1 MCLYYPQV
9 NEARS
14 DSDCGEFACALAVAD
29 RSAHRPSFG
38 SIFPGDLFKRIRFT
52 FRVLFLCH
60 FALCKWGYQYQLSRI
75 NLKRFFGLGFG
86 LELSSVQEFL
96 QAFQRL
102 RAALP
107 IFLKEKSMHY
117 IRRTIWIIMLVNLAF
132 LFVYSSVPALWG
144 QFNQVPVD
152 DWQYEVRKVAEAEDP
167 LQWLY
172 NGPFYL
178 LVFWLLAETFRLIV
192 AGGFVASAVVVLM
205 AMLILGSIAGP
216 MIGSITDQGIRDSGF
231 AVGGAK
237 DINNFRANIAAGYLP
252 QPSDITY
259 EGLFYDYHF
268 DTGKTGS
275 GEWAGAGKLF
285 VPTWS
290 AAVSQNPLTG
300 SVEHFL
306 AIGLKSQLGIGE
318 MTRKKLNLVVVLD
331 ISGSMQ
337 SPFNRYYYDSN
348 RKRPDMAG
356 DYQRM
361 TKLESACSS
370 LVAMLDQLKPDDR
383 LGIVLFN
390 HSTHL
395 AKPVGLIGRTDM
407 EALKKHILEL
417 EPWGATNMEDGL
429 EHGRAMLEAF
439 TGNNPDQYENRI
451 VFMTDAMPN
460 TDDTSES
467 GLLELTSNMAKR
479 RIYLTFI
486 GMGVDFNSQMVK
498 SITQVKGANYY
509 SVHSP
514 VEFRKRLADEFNFM
528 VNPMVFDLT
537 LTLKASDCRIL
548 KVIGSPEADLATGR
562 IMQVKTL
569 FPSPTTAEGSRGGII
584 LLQLDKP
591 LGDTALSMTVAY
603 EDRKGQMQELTD
615 SFVFKAGEPGFYED
629 TGIRKGILLARYAD
643 LLRASATGKPIKA
656 NHGSEGT
663 DGSGWSYW
671 ERSSRPLKV
680 ADAGRADMV
689 SFREHFIGE
698 ISAIG
703 DPSLEKETRVLDQLG
718 SLLGRSSVEN

>member
-1 MCLYYPQV
+1 MQV
-9 NEARS
+9 
-14 DSDCGEFACALAVAD
+14 LV
-29 RSAHRPSFG
+29 
-38 SIFPGDLFKRIRFT
+38 
-52 FRVLFLCH
+52 
-60 FALCKWGYQYQLSRI
+60 
-75 NLKRFFGLGFG
+75 
-86 LELSSVQEFL
+86 
-96 QAFQRL
+96 RL
-102 RAALP
+102 RGVLP
-107 IFLKEKSMHY
+107 ILLKEKFMHY
-117 IRRTIWIIMLVNLAF
+117 IRRTILILMLVNFAF
-132 LFVYSSVPALWG
+132 LFFYSTVPALWG
-144 QFNQVPVD
+144 QLNQVPVD
-152 DWQYEVRKVAEAEDP
+152 DWQYKVAKMEEAEGYF
-167 LQWLY
+167 QWLY
-172 NGPFYL
+172 DGPLYL
-178 LVFWLLAETFRLIV
+178 LVFWLLIETFRLIV
-192 AGGFVASAVVVLM
+192 AGGFLFSAVVVIM
-205 AMLILGSIAGP
+205 AMLFLGSIAGP
-216 MIGSITDQGIRDSGF
+216 MIGSITDQSISDRGF
-231 AVGGAK
+231 SVGGAK

-285 VPTWS
+285 APTWS

-331 ISGSMQ
+331 ISGSMN

-348 RKRPDMAG
+348 RKRPDMTG
-356 DYQRM
+356 DYERM
-361 TKLESACSS
+361 SKLEAACSS

-395 AKPVGLIGRTDM
+395 AKPVGLIGKTDL
-407 EALKKHILEL
+407 EALKKHILDL
-417 EPWGATNMEDGL
+417 EPCGATNMEDGL
-429 EHGRAMLEAF
+429 EHGRTMLEAF
-439 TGNNPDQYENRI
+439 TGNNPDEFENRI

-467 GLLELTSNMAKR
+467 GLLELTRSMANR
-479 RIYLTFI
+479 RIHLTFI

-498 SITQVKGANYY
+498 SITQVRGANYY

-514 VEFRKRLADEFNFM
+514 VDFKKRLADEFNFM

-537 LTLKASDCRIL
+537 LTLKAADCRIL

-569 FPSPTTAEGSRGGII
+569 FPSPSNAEGSRGGII

-603 EDRKGQMQELTD
+603 EDRKGQMHELTD
-615 SFVFKAGEPGFYED
+615 SFVFKAREPGYYDD

-643 LLRASATGKPIKA
+643 LLKASATGKPINA
-656 NHGSEGT
+656 APRSET
-663 DGSGWSYW
+663 ADGSGWSYW
-671 ERSSRPLKV
+671 ERSSRPLTV
-680 ADAGRADMV
+680 SDAGRADIV
-689 SFREHFIGE
+689 SFREYFAGE
-698 ISAIG
+698 SSVIG
-703 DPSLEKETRVLDQLG
+703 DPALEKETRVLDQL
-718 SLLGRSSVEN
+718 SHLLKHDSVENQGKTIRGQDTH